1 MAPQLCHFYVPGK
14 LRSFSRFLLRFSRE
28 HSQEGGREHS
38 LDGGWEHSL
47 DGGREHSLDG
57 GREHSLDGGREHSLD
72 GGREHSLP
80 VVTGCW
86 SSTLQ
91 PTSGPDRLSEKYRP
105 ARSG

>member
-1 MAPQLCHFYVPGK
+1 MQDSLNESSVRPNGTPVMSL
-14 LRSFSRFLLRFSRE
+14 LRSRKTQKFLKFFFLRFSRE
-28 HSQEGGREHS
+28 HSQE
-38 LDGGWEHSL
+38 
-47 DGGREHSLDG
+47 G

-91 PTSGPDRLSEKYRP
+91 PTSGPDRLSEKPRP